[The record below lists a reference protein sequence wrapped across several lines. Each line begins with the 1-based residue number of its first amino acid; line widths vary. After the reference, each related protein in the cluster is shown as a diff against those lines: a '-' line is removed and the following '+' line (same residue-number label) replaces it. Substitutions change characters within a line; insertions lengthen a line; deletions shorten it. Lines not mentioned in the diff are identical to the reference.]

1 MSQLIFCAFV
11 LLIASS
17 SYKNAKRQGVW
28 RWGQFFAVIG
38 SMAVF
43 IAVFIVPL
51 SYSSWMEKR
60 PGLLVTVMLSGI
72 FLFVGTLVYVL
83 RRKSMMTTASKE

>member
-1 MSQLIFCAFV
+1 
-11 LLIASS
+11 
-17 SYKNAKRQGVW
+17 
-28 RWGQFFAVIG
+28 
-38 SMAVF
+38 
-43 IAVFIVPL
+43 
-51 SYSSWMEKR
+51 MEKR